1 MKDRYVRLTGA
12 VLLALALLAGCQ
24 ATPEQPVVVQKD
36 MEQMIGMAQQT
47 LVHAQGALAERL
59 GAPES
64 LQMELVSAKGKLMV
78 HVDAAVTLPDVPTIP
93 TVRVGM
99 SRFSQEDVKRLYD
112 TLCGNAVPV
121 SPLDTQLTQAY
132 KMRLIQ
138 DLMEQK
144 QSGKLDDMK
153 YESME
158 QLDAAIAQVMA
169 EAAGLPEHFE
179 RVEPDFSFETQEDGS
194 EWQAIRV
201 APDDATLSDLYISNS
216 PEGMGQCHAQYF
228 RDLSYAA
235 ALSQILVSGVYYSG
249 EETHSPYFVP
259 PEMSEA
265 DARKLAEETVSALG
279 LTELVCSAGRAA
291 ALYNSMTEAEDAPRR
306 GIYEFMFTRQIGGV
320 PITYTG
326 DDGSSIDATKED
338 VEAGFFAMPWLYEKV
353 RVIIDN
359 DGVLCLVWNSPY
371 VVQETVAEDTA
382 MLPFEDIRNTFEKM
396 ITVVGNVYDTSEN
409 GLTCDMTVTE
419 ARLGLMRVTEKDIGA
434 SGLVIPVWDF
444 FGYIERSDGIKTSQD
459 ACRALLTIN
468 AIDGSVIDRNFGC

>member
-1 MKDRYVRLTGA
+1 MNGRRSTWLAVVVAFTLLT
-12 VLLALALLAGCQ
+12 GCQ
-24 ATPEQPVVVQKD
+24 ATPKTPVVVQKD

-47 LVHAQGALAERL
+47 TVHTQGALAERL

-64 LQMELVSAKGKLMV
+64 LHMELVSAKGKLVV
-78 HVDAAVTLPDVPTIP
+78 HVDAAVTLPDVPAIS

-99 SRFSQEDVKRLYD
+99 GRFSQEDVKRLYD
-112 TLCGNAVPV
+112 TLCGGATPV
-121 SPLDTQLTQAY
+121 DPMNTTLTQGFM
-132 KMRLIQ
+132 MRTIQ
-138 DLMEQK
+138 DLLDQK
-144 QSGKLDDMK
+144 ESGKLDDMK

-179 RVEPDFSFETQEDGS
+179 RVEPNFSFEQQEDGG
-194 EWQAIRV
+194 EWLALRV
-201 APDDATLSDLYISNS
+201 APDDATLSDLFISNS
-216 PEGMGQCHAQYF
+216 PEGMGQCHAEYY
-228 RDLSYAA
+228 RDLSYTA
-235 ALSQILVSGVYYSG
+235 ALSHILVSGVHYSN
-249 EETHSPYFVP
+249 EETHSKYFVP
-259 PEMSEA
+259 PQMSEA
-265 DARKLAEETVSALG
+265 DAKKLAEETVSALG

-306 GIYEFMFTRQIGGV
+306 GVYEFMFTRQIGGV
-320 PITYTG
+320 TITYTG

-353 RVIIDN
+353 RMIID
-359 DGVLCLVWNSPY
+359 DGGVLCLVWNSPY
-371 VVQETVAEDTA
+371 VVQETVTEDTA
-382 MLPFEDIRNTFEKM
+382 MLPFEDICNTFEKM

-459 ACRALLTIN
+459 GCRALLTIN
-468 AIDGSVIDRNFGC
+468 AIDGSVNYRNIGY